1 MRIKN
6 DQNMGETGMQAQKY
20 ATRGLVVVARSGVNN
35 AMEARQT
42 AAHLSVIDGSGT
54 PGPAYFRD
62 LLLAVGK
69 HQNKESFA
77 ELFDYFA
84 PRIKSF
90 LMRGGANPDQ
100 ADELAQETMI
110 TVWQKA
116 ESYDP
121 AKASASTWIFTIA
134 RNKRI
139 DAIRKVPRP
148 EVEATDVDLVDGT
161 PVASEVIA
169 QQEETDIMTD
179 AINALPAEQAD
190 LLYKSFFEDKTHADI
205 AKETN
210 LPLGTVKSRIRLALD
225 RLRGNEKVT
234 ELRL

>member
-1 MRIKN
+1 ML
-6 DQNMGETGMQAQKY
+6 AQKY
-20 ATRGLVVVARSGVNN
+20 ADRGVVGMRGYGVNT
-35 AMEARQT
+35 AMEARQ
-42 AAHLSVIDGSGT
+42 AAPHLNVIDGAG
-54 PGPAYFRD
+54 GNPAHFRA
-62 LLLAVGK
+62 LLLAVAER
-69 HQNKESFA
+69 QDRDAFA
-77 ELFDYFA
+77 QLFDYFA

-90 LMRGGANPDQ
+90 LMKGGASPDQ

-116 ESYDP
+116 DSFDP

-139 DAIRKVPRP
+139 DAIRKTPRP
-148 EVEATDVDLVDGT
+148 EVNADDIELPDDA
-161 PVASEVIA
+161 PSASDAIA
-169 QQEETDIMTD
+169 RGEEEGIMAD
-179 AINALPAEQAD
+179 AINALPREQAD

-225 RLRGNEKVT
+225 RLRGNTNVT
-234 ELRL
+234 ELWP

>member
-1 MRIKN
+1 MQL
-6 DQNMGETGMQAQKY
+6 QNTAYK
-20 ATRGLVVVARSGVNN
+20 GLEGAVISGVNTR
-35 AMEARQT
+35 MDARQT
-42 AAHLSVIDGSGT
+42 APKLTVIEGNPAPDSAH
-54 PGPAYFRD
+54 FRA
-62 LLLAVGK
+62 LLLAVAK
-69 HQNKESFA
+69 KQDKEAFA
-77 ELFDYFA
+77 ELFEYFA

-90 LMRGGANPDQ
+90 LMKGGANPDQ

-116 ESYDP
+116 GQFDP

-148 EVEATDVDLVDGT
+148 EVDADDVDLADDVL
-161 PVASEVIA
+161 PASEMLS
-169 QQEETDIMTD
+169 QQEETDIMAD
-179 AINALPAEQAD
+179 ALSALPPEQAD

-225 RLRGNEKVT
+225 RLRGNKHVT
-234 ELRL
+234 ELWT

>member
-1 MRIKN
+1 M
-6 DQNMGETGMQAQKY
+6 D
-20 ATRGLVVVARSGVNN
+20 
-35 AMEARQT
+35 ARQT
-42 AAHLSVIDGSGT
+42 APALRVIDGSGS
-54 PGPAYFRD
+54 PDSAHFRT

-69 HQNKESFA
+69 KQDKAAFA
-77 ELFDYFA
+77 ELFEYFA

-90 LMRGGANPDQ
+90 LMKGGANPDQ

-110 TVWQKA
+110 AVWQKA
-116 ESYDP
+116 EQFDP

-148 EVEATDVDLVDGT
+148 EVDADDIDLADDAL
-161 PVASEVIA
+161 PASEMLS
-169 QQEETDIMTD
+169 QQQETDIMAD
-179 AINALPAEQAD
+179 AIGALPPEQAD

-225 RLRGNEKVT
+225 RLRGNRQVT
-234 ELRL
+234 ELWP

>member
-1 MRIKN
+1 
-6 DQNMGETGMQAQKY
+6 MQAQKY
-20 ATRGLVVVARSGVNN
+20 APRGLVTTAQNSVNN
-35 AMEARQT
+35 EMSARQT
-42 AAHLSVIDGSGT
+42 APHLSVIDGTGN
-54 PGPAYFRD
+54 PGPAYLRD
-62 LLLAVGK
+62 LLTAVGK
-69 HQNKESFA
+69 RRDKAAFA

-90 LMRGGANPDQ
+90 LMKGGANPDQ

-110 TVWQKA
+110 AVWQKA
-116 ESYDP
+116 DSFDP

-148 EVEATDVDLVDGT
+148 EMDADDVDLADDS
-161 PVASEVIA
+161 PPASEILS
-169 QQEETDIMTD
+169 QQEETDIMAN
-179 AINALPAEQAD
+179 AINALPPEQAD

-225 RLRGNEKVT
+225 RLRGNQKVT
-234 ELRL
+234 ELWP

>member
-1 MRIKN
+1 
-6 DQNMGETGMQAQKY
+6 MQPPAGAAKTLVRNAQS
-20 ATRGLVVVARSGVNN
+20 VVNT

-42 AAHLSVIDGSGT
+42 APHLNVIESSGAQDS
-54 PGPAYFRD
+54 AYFRE
-62 LLLAVGK
+62 LLLSVGR
-69 HQNKESFA
+69 HRDKEAFA
-77 ELFDYFA
+77 RLFGYFA

-90 LMRGGANPDQ
+90 LMKGGANPDQ

-110 TVWQKA
+110 AVWQKA
-116 ESYDP
+116 ASFDP

-139 DAIRKVPRP
+139 DAIRKSPRP
-148 EVEATDVDLVDGT
+148 EVDADELELADDAPNAGD
-161 PVASEVIA
+161 EIA
-169 QQEETDIMTD
+169 QAEETDIMAR
-179 AINALPAEQAD
+179 AIQNLPKEQAD

-225 RLRGNEKVT
+225 RLRGDKKIT
-234 ELRL
+234 GLWP

>member
-1 MRIKN
+1 
-6 DQNMGETGMQAQKY
+6 MQAQKCS
-20 ATRGLVVVARSGVNN
+20 AGGLVWAGVSGVNTL
-35 AMEARQT
+35 MEARQT
-42 AAHLSVIDGSGT
+42 SPHLTVIDGAGAQN
-54 PGPAYFRD
+54 PAHFRD
-62 LLLAVGK
+62 LLLAVARRQDKAAFG
-69 HQNKESFA
+69 
-77 ELFDYFA
+77 ELFEYFA

-90 LMRGGANPDQ
+90 LMKGGAAPDQ

-116 ESYDP
+116 ASFDP

-139 DAIRKVPRP
+139 DAIRKTPRP
-148 EVEATDVDLVDGT
+148 EVDADDIELADDA
-161 PVASEVIA
+161 PNASDEIA
-169 QQEETDIMTD
+169 QGQETDIMAR
-179 AINALPAEQAD
+179 AIQNLPQEQAD

-225 RLRGNEKVT
+225 RLRGDRNVT
-234 ELRL
+234 ELR

>member
-1 MRIKN
+1 
-6 DQNMGETGMQAQKY
+6 MQAQICP
-20 ATRGLVVVARSGVNN
+20 ARGLVWAAGSGVNT

-42 AAHLSVIDGSGT
+42 SPHLTVIDGTGAQN
-54 PGPAYFRD
+54 PAYFRD
-62 LLLAVGK
+62 LLLAVAQK
-69 HQNKESFA
+69 QDKAAFA
-77 ELFDYFA
+77 ELFEYFA

-90 LMRGGANPDQ
+90 LMKGGAAPDQ

-116 ESYDP
+116 ASFDP

-139 DAIRKVPRP
+139 DAIRKTPRP
-148 EVEATDVDLVDGT
+148 EVDADDLDLADDA
-161 PVASEVIA
+161 PSASDEIA
-169 QQEETDIMTD
+169 QGQETDIMAR
-179 AINALPAEQAD
+179 AIQNLPQEQAD

-225 RLRGNEKVT
+225 RLRGDRNVT
-234 ELRL
+234 ELR